1 MDRLDALRMLLQQDP
16 KNRLARYGLA
26 MELAN
31 QGNPEG
37 AVAEFRALIEANPD
51 YAYAYFHCA
60 QMLEKLDRLDEARET
75 YQQGIDVAER
85 AGDSHALAELQEAL
99 DILG

>member
-1 MDRLDALRMLLQQDP
+1 MDRLQVLRMLIQQDP

-26 MELAN
+26 MELAG
-31 QGNPEG
+31 QGDLDG
-37 AVAEFRALIEANPD
+37 AVSEFRALIERDPD

-60 QMLEKLDRLDEARET
+60 QMLEKLDRPDQARAA
-75 YQQGIDVAER
+75 YQEGITAAER
-85 AGDSHALAELQEAL
+85 TGDSHARSELQGAL

>member
-1 MDRLDALRMLLQQDP
+1 MLLQQDP

-37 AVAEFRALIEANPD
+37 AVVEFRELIDANPD

-60 QMLEKLDRLDEARET
+60 QMLEKLDRVDEAREA
-75 YQQGIDVAER
+75 YRQGVEAAGR
-85 AGDSHALAELQEAL
+85 AGDGHALAELQEAL

>member
-16 KNRLARYGLA
+16 KNRLVRYGLA

-31 QGNPEG
+31 QGNLEG
-37 AVAEFRALIEANPD
+37 AVVELRALIDANPD

-60 QMLEKLDRLDEARET
+60 QMLEKLDRVDEARET
-75 YQQGIDVAER
+75 YRQGIDAAGR

-99 DILG
+99 DMLG

>member
-1 MDRLDALRMLLQQDP
+1 MDRLDSLRMLIQQDP

-31 QGNPEG
+31 QGNLEA
-37 AVAEFRALIEANPD
+37 AVSEFRALIDTNPD
-51 YAYAYFHCA
+51 YAYAYFHCG
-60 QMLEKLDRLDEARET
+60 QMLEKLDRPDEARDS
-75 YQQGIDVAER
+75 YRQGLEA
-85 AGDSHALAELQEAL
+85 AGRSGDDHARSELQGAL